1 MRAKWLSWGIGL
13 LALMAAGF
21 YVFIYLYRWEWNRA
35 LMAGVLFVAAEIA
48 LATALV
54 LDRFRALERKLD
66 ERSMTGPA
74 LQSLDAIEETAP
86 AQRRHF
92 AWLTDQ
98 DKVGVFV
105 PVLMGAGIVISGIA
119 WAIERLAA
127 STARPLLE
135 RRLAARLEPLAL
147 PAGGLTGSGP
157 LRPALPARSW
167 QTTLKRGFT
176 TLLVAAALTL
186 SIDALGDLTQNRPDA
201 VTSGHTTVA
210 LELSIRDPD
219 LGTPAA
225 AARSL
230 WAACRG
236 LVSNDLVGLV
246 ASGSTVSLTF
256 EPAIGH
262 YSMQRLQG
270 CLEDGTLDGL
280 SAEVVRAT
288 S

>member
-1 MRAKWLSWGIGL
+1 MRARWLAWGMGL
-13 LALMAAGF
+13 LALAASGF

-54 LDRFRALERKLD
+54 LDRFKALERKLD
-66 ERSMTGPA
+66 DRTSATPG
-74 LQSLDAIEETAP
+74 LHSLDAIEDAAP
-86 AQRRHF
+86 APRRHF

-119 WAIERLAA
+119 WAVERLAA

-135 RRLAARLEPLAL
+135 RRLALKLEPLAL

-157 LRPALPARSW
+157 ARSALPARSARA
-167 QTTLKRGFT
+167 TLKRIFAILCVG
-176 TLLVAAALTL
+176 AALAV
-186 SIDALGDLTQNRPDA
+186 SIDVLGDLTQNRPDA
-201 VTSGHTTVA
+201 TTAGQTTVA
-210 LELSIRDPD
+210 LELTIRDED
-219 LGTPAA
+219 LGSAKQ

-230 WAACRG
+230 WEACRV
-236 LVSNDLVGLV
+236 LVSNDLAGMV
-246 ASGSTVSLTF
+246 ATGSTVSMTF
-256 EPAIGH
+256 EPAIGP

-270 CLEDGTLDGL
+270 CFEDGTLDGL
-280 SAEVVRAT
+280 SAEVVQG